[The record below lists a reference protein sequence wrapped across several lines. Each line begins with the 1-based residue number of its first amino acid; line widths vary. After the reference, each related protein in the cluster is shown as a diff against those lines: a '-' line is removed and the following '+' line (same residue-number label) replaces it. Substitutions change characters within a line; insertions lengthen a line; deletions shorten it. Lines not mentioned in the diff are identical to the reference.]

1 MMWILRTTVA
11 NLDEKGWVKRIPI
24 PLLSSARS
32 LFNWM
37 VRGRLSVISSTC
49 LAAPFAGALPLAGEG
64 LVSGGVSSTGTGSSP
79 SI

>member
-11 NLDEKGWVKRIPI
+11 NLDEKGWVKRIPT
-24 PLLSSARS
+24 PLLSSAKS

-37 VRGRLSVISSTC
+37 VRGRLSVISST
-49 LAAPFAGALPLAGEG
+49 LAAPLGGALPFAGEG
-64 LVSGGVSSTGTGSSP
+64 LLSGGVSSTGTGSSP